1 MSRFYFHLRDGDQF
15 VTDDE
20 GTDLPDLFAARREA
34 VLCAREILAEA
45 IKSGKRRVPEFLVI
59 ADEAGRELGT
69 SAIADALPEQFR
81 K

>member
-1 MSRFYFHLRDGDQF
+1 MSRFYFHLRDGDQL

-34 VLCAREILAEA
+34 VLCARELVAEA
-45 IKSGKRRVPEFLVI
+45 IKSGRRRVPEFLII
-59 ADEAGRELGT
+59 ADETGRELGIW
-69 SAIADALPEQFR
+69 ALADALPEQFR